1 MTGNMDSTAV
11 ATFVE
16 SLEGHALAW
25 MPDDMTTTDSMSYIV
40 ALASDEVREIEDALN
55 SFKSEES
62 PA

>member
-16 SLEGHALAW
+16 SLGGHTLAW
-25 MPDDMTTTDSMSYIV
+25 MPDDMSTTDSRSYIV
-40 ALASDEVREIEDALN
+40 ALASDEVQEIEDALN

-62 PA
+62 PT